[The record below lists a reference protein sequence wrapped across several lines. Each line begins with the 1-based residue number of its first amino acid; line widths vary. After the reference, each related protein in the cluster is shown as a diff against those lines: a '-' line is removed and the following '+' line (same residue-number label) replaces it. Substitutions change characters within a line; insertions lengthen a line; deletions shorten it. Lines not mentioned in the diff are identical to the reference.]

1 MTSAAPLFE
10 LGRVVATPGALRL
23 LAEVGRHPFE
33 LLARHVTGDPGDI
46 DGEDKQANEAAIRYG
61 GRIVSSYMVGRTAQ
75 ETGWKVWI
83 ITEAGRHVTTLLL
96 PEEY

>member
-1 MTSAAPLFE
+1 MNTSPPLFE

-46 DGEDKQANEAAIRYG
+46 DEEDRQTNRAAMQTG
-61 GRIVSSYMVGRTAQ
+61 GRIVSSYRVGRAP
-75 ETGWKVWI
+75 EEADWKVWI
-83 ITEAGRHVTTLLL
+83 VTEAGRHATTLLL